1 MDFRA
6 SLRTFPKKIGM
17 KTLNYLGFCALQK
30 TDVVINQT
38 FNFPRILGQY
48 LREKLP
54 RSHSID
60 LPSSIWEIRPEA
72 RPYHRKK
79 SCKTRRKAARKVLCI
94 RGGALFGEFYITESH
109 YSTNGSFLC
118 HCSAKDVGM
127 WYYGK
132 YPYLSVG
139 GLNKVLLSKTLFV
152 H

>member
-1 MDFRA
+1 
-6 SLRTFPKKIGM
+6 M
-17 KTLNYLGFCALQK
+17 KTLNYLSFCALQK
-30 TDVVINQT
+30 TDVVIDQT

-132 YPYLSVG
+132 YPSLSVG